1 MNPRC
6 FGSAADAQEI
16 TATRRADAE
25 KGYERIG
32 RQVMGSEAGEGW
44 VCTVSFVQCVC
55 VSFFV
60 VSSVLCV
67 NVVCQSKLE
76 TKENCTSRDTEYWQF
91 VYCGSL
97 L

>member
-32 RQVMGSEAGEGW
+32 RQVIGSEAGEGW
-44 VCTVSFVQCVC
+44 VCTVSFVQYVC
-55 VSFFV
+55 
-60 VSSVLCV
+60 
-67 NVVCQSKLE
+67 
-76 TKENCTSRDTEYWQF
+76 
-91 VYCGSL
+91 
-97 L
+97 